1 MMKLIERV
9 AASRETLQR
18 KRLEHKIDDSE
29 AEKERLRVENRSL
42 REAVGREHDD
52 MQHLISAVGRIGD
65 DRRRSRARKIG
76 AIAAAAAGAYVLG
89 ARAGRERY
97 EQIARR
103 WGRLGM
109 HARRSTAEAKR
120 ELDGMRHQAAVKA
133 KRDEVSMQASGV
145 NSHTAGPA

>member
-1 MMKLIERV
+1 MKLIEMV

-18 KRLEHKIDDSE
+18 KRLGNKFDDTK
-29 AEKERLRVENRSL
+29 AENERLRVENRSL
-42 REAVGREHDD
+42 RAAASREHDD
-52 MQHLISAVGRIGD
+52 MQRLISAVGLIGD
-65 DRRRSRARKIG
+65 RRPGRARKIG

-103 WGRLGM
+103 WGRLRM
-109 HARRSTAEAKR
+109 HARRSTAEEKR

-133 KRDEVSMQASGV
+133 KRGEVSMQASGV